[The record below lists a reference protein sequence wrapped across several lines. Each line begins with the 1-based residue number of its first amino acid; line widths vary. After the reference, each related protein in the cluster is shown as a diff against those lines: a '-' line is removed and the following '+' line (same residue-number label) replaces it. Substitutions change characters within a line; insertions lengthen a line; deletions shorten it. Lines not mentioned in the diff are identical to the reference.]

1 MKTFDLVFETYV
13 RGIIDNA
20 FLPFKNDFYYVNNF
34 KPEYV
39 DNEEDMNK
47 YLVIYN
53 EGELTRI
60 HRDFVESGTKAYF
73 INFLTP
79 IIQGEY
85 GLKYYKDQLDKFAE
99 NLRFENTEIQDEDG
113 TPLFNVT
120 SVIGDSDPVERITQ
134 NGTRY
139 VFTVSVSC
147 TYSALQPEEGK
158 IIPVREEQRLLQIS
172 LDHGVTYTDVKG
184 KLAFQKV
191 HASDLNI
198 YPTNKSK
205 VAQHYLKQRR
215 KTHTLQVQRGTTGVV
230 EDLYQLYEDSDGEV
244 NDIFIKCKDHPTA
257 PTRIYRMTLVQA
269 IEGGEYSLFTALVF
283 TFEATEVT
291 KVSD

>member
-13 RGIIDNA
+13 KGIVDNA
-20 FLPFKNDFYYVNNF
+20 FLPFTNEFYYVNNF
-34 KPEYV
+34 KPEYI

-99 NLRFENTEIQDEDG
+99 KFRFENTEIQDEDG
-113 TPLFNVT
+113 TPLFTVT
-120 SVIGDSDPVERITQ
+120 SVIGDSDPIEQITQ
-134 NGTRY
+134 NGVRY

-147 TYSALQPEEGK
+147 TYSSLQEEEGK

-172 LDHGVTYTDVKG
+172 LDGGNTYTDVKG
-184 KLAFQKV
+184 KLAFQKG
-191 HASDLNI
+191 HSSDLNI
-198 YPTNKSK
+198 YPTNGES

-215 KTHTLQVQRGTTGVV
+215 KTHTMQVQRGTTGVA
-230 EDLYQLYEDSDGEV
+230 EDLYQLYEDSDGMV
-244 NDIFIKCKDHPTA
+244 NNIFIKCRDYPGA
-257 PTRIYRMTLVQA
+257 PTRIYQMTLVQA
-269 IEGGEYSLFTALVF
+269 IESGEYSLFSSLVF
-283 TFEATEVT
+283 TFETKKVT
-291 KVSD
+291 KVRD